1 MLQTAATNF
10 TKPSNTPSSR
20 ASPMSS
26 KTPIKIPTISSP
38 TISSIWLQ
46 PWAGEGTRPY
56 VACATGH
63 LFCYPGCPTLVA
75 VLPQVGD
82 FDFLLRAPVSGRQGI
97 WFRRFVTDTSHLRKQ
112 IGHVH
117 SRKRFEQRRDLRCHL
132 GQVASDLVHPGSVA
146 VAG

>member
-20 ASPMSS
+20 ESPMSS

-63 LFCYPGCPTLVA
+63 LFCHPTAGCPTLVA
-75 VLPQVGD
+75 VLRQSGD

-97 WFRRFVTDTSHLRKQ
+97 WFRRFVTDASHLRKQ

-117 SRKRFEQRRDLRCHL
+117 SRERFEQRRNLRSHL
-132 GQVASDLVHPGSVA
+132 GQIAGNLVHPRSIA
-146 VAG
+146 